1 MQGECPRAGVIKKNR
16 GSVNGLGGVL
26 DMASDEGQGC
36 VKGERGSVKEKGA
49 CERAGAVSSVG
60 C

>member
-1 MQGECPRAGVIKKNR
+1 MSKGRGNLKKT
-16 GSVNGLGGVL
+16 GAVSMVWVVY
-26 DMASDEGQGC
+26 MASDKGQGR